1 MAAIDANGITIEYD
15 VRGEGEP
22 LLLVMGLSGQLID
35 WSDEFVDLLVG
46 AGFQVIRFDNRDA
59 GLSTEFD
66 WIPPSRARSAAA
78 LLARRR
84 PKAGYLIADMAADAA
99 ALLRGLDIGPAHV
112 VGASMG
118 GMIVQTLA
126 IEHPECV
133 RSLTSIM
140 SNTGNNRHGMPKRR
154 VLLKLSRLRPPTI
167 ETAEESS
174 LSVYRLVAGPEADD
188 ELFRKQARASLERSF
203 RPSGVLRQAAAIVAS
218 PDRTPGLQQLR
229 VPTLVIHGLAD
240 PLVKPSGGIATARA
254 IPGSRLLM
262 FPEMGH
268 DMPRSRWSE
277 MVAAIRQNA
286 SRTGQ
291 STVQSTVQSTA
302 TDQSG
307 MKSNTFPA
315 RSLSMNA
322 GS

>member
-1 MAAIDANGITIEYD
+1 MASIEANGITIEYD

-22 LLLVMGLSGQLID
+22 LLLVMGLGAQLID
-35 WSDEFVDLLVG
+35 WPDDFVDLLVG
-46 AGFQVIRFDNRDA
+46 EGFQVVRFDNRDA
-59 GLSTEFD
+59 GLSTEDD

-84 PKAGYLIADMAADAA
+84 PRAGYLIADMAADAA
-99 ALLRGLDIGPAHV
+99 GLLRGLDVGPAHI

-118 GMIVQTLA
+118 GMIAQTIA
-126 IEHPECV
+126 IEHPDCV
-133 RSLTSIM
+133 KSLTSIM
-140 SNTGNNRHGMPKRR
+140 SNTGNNRHGLPKRR
-154 VLLKLSRLRPPTI
+154 VLIKLSRLAPPTI

-174 LSVYRLVAGPEADD
+174 LGVYRLVAGPEADD

-203 RPSGVLRQAAAIVAS
+203 RPMGVLRQTAAIVAS
-218 PDRTPGLQQLR
+218 PDRTPGLQQVR
-229 VPTLVIHGLAD
+229 VPTLVVHGLAD

-268 DMPRSRWSE
+268 DMPRARWPE
-277 MVAAIRQNA
+277 MVTAIAQNA
-286 SRTGQ
+286 ARAGH
-291 STVQSTVQSTA
+291 
-302 TDQSG
+302 SG
-307 MKSNTFPA
+307 MKSNTFEA
-315 RSLSMNA
+315 RSRSMNA

>member
-1 MAAIDANGITIEYD
+1 MASIEANGITIEYD
-15 VRGEGEP
+15 MRGEGEP

-35 WSDEFVDLLVG
+35 WPDDFVDLLV
-46 AGFQVIRFDNRDA
+46 ADGFQVIRFDNRDA

-118 GMIVQTLA
+118 GMIAQTIA
-126 IEHPECV
+126 IEHPDCV

-140 SNTGNNRHGMPKRR
+140 SNTGNNRHGLPKRR
-154 VLLKLSRLRPPTI
+154 VLIKLSRLAPPTI

-203 RPSGVLRQAAAIVAS
+203 RPSGVLRQTAAIVAS
-218 PDRTPGLQQLR
+218 PDRTARSPAGPRADARDPRPRRPAREALR
-229 VPTLVIHGLAD
+229 RHRDGAGDTGLAPVD
-240 PLVKPSGGIATARA
+240 VPRD
-254 IPGSRLLM
+254 GSRHA
-262 FPEMGH
+262 PVAVAG
-268 DMPRSRWSE
+268 DG
-277 MVAAIRQNA
+277 AAIRQNA
-286 SRTGQ
+286 SRQTRRR
-291 STVQSTVQSTA
+291 SVDA
-302 TDQSG
+302 TIS
-307 MKSNTFPA
+307 
-315 RSLSMNA
+315 RE
-322 GS
+322 

>member
-1 MAAIDANGITIEYD
+1 M
-15 VRGEGEP
+15 R
-22 LLLVMGLSGQLID
+22 L
-35 WSDEFVDLLVG
+35 
-46 AGFQVIRFDNRDA
+46 
-59 GLSTEFD
+59 
-66 WIPPSRARSAAA
+66 
-78 LLARRR
+78 
-84 PKAGYLIADMAADAA
+84 
-99 ALLRGLDIGPAHV
+99 ALLRALDIGPAHV

-118 GMIVQTLA
+118 GMIAQTIA
-126 IEHPECV
+126 IEHPDCV

-140 SNTGNNRHGMPKRR
+140 SNTGNNRHGLPQRR
-154 VLLKLSRLRPPTI
+154 VLIKLSRLAPPTI

-203 RPSGVLRQAAAIVAS
+203 RPSGVLRQTAAIVAS
-218 PDRTPGLQQLR
+218 PDRTPGLRQVR

-268 DMPRSRWSE
+268 DMPRSRWPE

-286 SRTGQ
+286 SRTR
-291 STVQSTVQSTA
+291 SSA
-302 TDQSG
+302 AIAAAAQSG
-307 MKSNTFPA
+307 MKSNTFEA
-315 RSLSMNA
+315 RSRSMNA

>member
-1 MAAIDANGITIEYD
+1 MASIEANGITIEYD
-15 VRGEGEP
+15 IRGEGEP

-35 WSDEFVDLLVG
+35 WSDDFVDLLI
-46 AGFQVIRFDNRDA
+46 AEGFQVIRFDNRDA

-66 WIPPSRARSAAA
+66 WTPPSRARSAAA

-84 PKAGYLIADMAADAA
+84 PRAGYLIADMAADAA

-112 VGASMG
+112 VGVSMG
-118 GMIVQTLA
+118 GMIAQTMA
-126 IEHPECV
+126 IEHSDLV
-133 RSLTSIM
+133 RTLTSIM
-140 SNTGNNRHGMPKRR
+140 SNTGNNRHGLPRRR
-154 VLLKLSRLRPPTI
+154 VLIKLSRLAPPTI
-167 ETAEESS
+167 ENAEESS

-203 RPSGVLRQAAAIVAS
+203 RPSGVLRQTAAIVAS
-218 PDRTPGLQQLR
+218 PDRTPGLQEVR

-254 IPGSRLLM
+254 IQGSRLLM

-268 DMPRSRWSE
+268 DMPRLRWPE
-277 MVAAIRQNA
+277 MVTAITQNA
-286 SRTGQ
+286 ARAGH
-291 STVQSTVQSTA
+291 
-302 TDQSG
+302 SG
-307 MKSNTFPA
+307 MKSNTLDA
-315 RSLSMNA
+315 RSRSMNA

>member
-1 MAAIDANGITIEYD
+1 MASIEANGITIEYD

-35 WSDEFVDLLVG
+35 WPDDFVDLLV
-46 AGFQVIRFDNRDA
+46 AEGFQVIRFDNRDA

-84 PKAGYLIADMAADAA
+84 PRAGYLIADMAADAA
-99 ALLRGLDIGPAHV
+99 SLLRVLDIGPAHV
-112 VGASMG
+112 VGVSMG
-118 GMIVQTLA
+118 GMIAQTMA
-126 IEHPECV
+126 IEHSDLV

-140 SNTGNNRHGMPKRR
+140 SNTGNNRHGLPHRR
-154 VLLKLSRLRPPTI
+154 VLIKLSRLAPPTI

-174 LSVYRLVAGPEADD
+174 LSVYRLIAGPEADD

-203 RPSGVLRQAAAIVAS
+203 RPSGVLRQTAAIVAS
-218 PDRTPGLQQLR
+218 PDRTPGLQQIR
-229 VPTLVIHGLAD
+229 VPTVVIHGLAD

-254 IPGSRLLM
+254 IQGSRLLM

-268 DMPRSRWSE
+268 DMPRPRWPE
-277 MVAAIRQNA
+277 MVTAITQNA
-286 SRTGQ
+286 ARAG
-291 STVQSTVQSTA
+291 
-302 TDQSG
+302 QSG
-307 MKSNTFPA
+307 MKSNTFDA
-315 RSLSMNA
+315 RSRSMNA

>member
-1 MAAIDANGITIEYD
+1 MAAIQANGITIEYD
-15 VRGEGEP
+15 TRGDGEP
-22 LLLVMGLSGQLID
+22 LLLVMGLGGQLID
-35 WSDEFVDLLVG
+35 WPDDFVDLLV
-46 AGFQVIRFDNRDA
+46 AEGFRVIRFDNRDA

-84 PKAGYLIADMAADAA
+84 PRAGYLMSDMAADAA
-99 ALLRGLDIGPAHV
+99 GLLRGLDVGPAHV
-112 VGASMG
+112 VGISMG
-118 GMIVQTLA
+118 GMIAQTMA
-126 IEHPECV
+126 IEQPDCV

-140 SNTGNNRHGMPKRR
+140 SNTGNNRHGLPHRR
-154 VLLKLSRLRPPTI
+154 VIIKLSRLAPPTI
-167 ETAEESS
+167 ETAAESS
-174 LSVYRLVAGPEADD
+174 LSVYRLVAGPAADD
-188 ELFRKQARASLERSF
+188 DLFRKQARASVERSF
-203 RPSGVLRQAAAIVAS
+203 RPSGVLRQTAAIVAS
-218 PDRTPGLQQLR
+218 PDRTPGLQRVR
-229 VPTLVIHGLAD
+229 VPSLVIHGLAD
-240 PLVKPSGGIATARA
+240 PLVRPSGGIATARA

-286 SRTGQ
+286 SRAEQ
-291 STVQSTVQSTA
+291 PA
-302 TDQSG
+302 HSG
-307 MKSNTFPA
+307 MKSNTLPA

>member
-1 MAAIDANGITIEYD
+1 MASIEANGITIEYD

-22 LLLVMGLSGQLID
+22 LLLVMGLGAQLID
-35 WSDEFVDLLVG
+35 WPDDFVDLLVG
-46 AGFQVIRFDNRDA
+46 EGFQVVRFDNRDA
-59 GLSTEFD
+59 GLSTEDD

-84 PKAGYLIADMAADAA
+84 PRAGYLIADMAADAA
-99 ALLRGLDIGPAHV
+99 GLLRGLDVGPAHI

-118 GMIVQTLA
+118 GMIAQTIA
-126 IEHPECV
+126 IEHPDCV
-133 RSLTSIM
+133 KSLTSIM
-140 SNTGNNRHGMPKRR
+140 SNTGNNRHGLPKRR
-154 VLLKLSRLRPPTI
+154 VLIKLSRLAPPTI

-174 LSVYRLVAGPEADD
+174 LGVYRLVAGPEADD

-203 RPSGVLRQAAAIVAS
+203 RPMGVLRQTAAIVAS
-218 PDRTPGLQQLR
+218 PDRTPGLQQVR
-229 VPTLVIHGLAD
+229 VPTLVVHGLAD

-268 DMPRSRWSE
+268 DMPRARWPE
-277 MVAAIRQNA
+277 MVTAIAQNA
-286 SRTGQ
+286 ARAG
-291 STVQSTVQSTA
+291 
-302 TDQSG
+302 QSG
-307 MKSNTFPA
+307 MKSNTFEA
-315 RSLSMNA
+315 RSRSMNA

>member
-1 MAAIDANGITIEYD
+1 MASIEANGITIEYD
-15 VRGEGEP
+15 VQGEGEP
-22 LLLVMGLSGQLID
+22 LLLVMGLGAQLIH
-35 WSDEFVDLLVG
+35 WPSDFVDLLL
-46 AGFQVIRFDNRDA
+46 AEGFQVIRFDNRDI

-66 WIPPSRARSAAA
+66 WVPPSRSRSAAA

-99 ALLRGLDIGPAHV
+99 GLLGALGVGPAHV

-118 GMIVQTLA
+118 GMIAQTMA
-126 IEHPECV
+126 IEHPGAV

-140 SNTGNNRHGMPKRR
+140 SNTGNNRHGLPHRR
-154 VLLKLSRLRPPTI
+154 VLIKLSRLGAPTI
-167 ETAEESS
+167 EDAEESS
-174 LSVYRLVAGPEADD
+174 LTVFRLVAGPTADE
-188 ELFRKQARASLERSF
+188 ELFRQLTRAGLERSF
-203 RPSGVLRQAAAIVAS
+203 RPMGVLRQAAAIVAS
-218 PDRTPGLQQLR
+218 PDRTPGLR
-229 VPTLVIHGLAD
+229 RIHVPSLVIHGLAD
-240 PLVKPSGGIATARA
+240 PLVRPSGGIATARA

-268 DMPRSRWSE
+268 DMPRMRWPE
-277 MVAAIRQNA
+277 MVTAIRQNA
-286 SRTGQ
+286 SRPDL
-291 STVQSTVQSTA
+291 SA
-302 TDQSG
+302 TEAQSG